1 MKKTTIAYF
10 AIGTFVALVLLHFCD
25 EEPNNEMPR
34 PRAAKLSAKPFNQED
49 RRVKD
54 LVAALST
61 RSEIG
66 SKQLKAWHQ
75 ANAALQ
81 KNPDDVKALYM
92 RTNLLCNF
100 HLLEYAL
107 SDANKLLVLEPD
119 SARMYFL
126 QGEVYEAAGDNHQA
140 VESYDKAIVCSPNFG
155 DALYRRGRLHLE
167 AGSPWLAKSDF
178 EKCRTAEFT
187 AAVVPGTVNA
197 NNESV
202 LYYLAR
208 SYELTKKYE
217 EAVRTYKDYVAFIG
231 RSLTKDQADVYDES
245 YDQKEAAE
253 ERLRVLVPEVLE
265 R

>member
-1 MKKTTIAYF
+1 MKKTTIAYL

-25 EEPNNEMPR
+25 QEPGAETSP
-34 PRAAKLSAKPFNQED
+34 PLAAKLSAKPFNQED
-49 RRVKD
+49 RRVKE
-54 LVAALST
+54 LVAALPT

-81 KNPDDVKALYM
+81 KNPDDVKALYV

-107 SDANKLLVLEPD
+107 SDANKLLALEPD

-126 QGEVYEAAGDNHQA
+126 QGEVYEAARDDHQA
-140 VESYDKAIVCSPNFG
+140 IESYDKAIICSPNFG

-167 AGSPWLAKSDF
+167 SGSPWLAKADF
-178 EKCRTAEFT
+178 EKCRTAEFMP
-187 AAVVPGTVNA
+187 AVVPGTVNA
-197 NNESV
+197 NNESI

-208 SYELTKKYE
+208 AYELTKRYE
-217 EAVRTYKDYVAFIG
+217 EAVRAYKEYVAFIS
-231 RSLTKDQADVYDES
+231 RSSTKDQADIYDES

-253 ERLRVLVPEVLE
+253 ERLRVLVPEVLD